1 MTRVVIDADR
11 RGGDRPSI
19 HLVENGPPVETVLTA
34 GQVSVLRDSDL
45 VTLTPS
51 FTPNRW
57 NVAPRR
63 FVGVARIGQTQVWVQ
78 AKLPIR
84 RLIFL
89 LGYAYDL
96 SGWRDGQVEVAQ
108 DEQLLPAIATA
119 YARQAARAVEQG
131 LIQGYR
137 VREEAVPV
145 LRGRIRTDEQ
155 LRRRFGLP
163 VPLVVRY
170 DDYTVDIDE
179 NRILRTAAERLLRI
193 PRLPSV
199 TRHAL
204 LRLVRLMIDVP
215 PLGRGMPI
223 PRWQP
228 TRLNAR
234 YHPALGLAELVLR
247 GGSIEHGAGHI
258 VVDGFMLDMAR
269 LFEQFL
275 TVALCEALAPLGGRL
290 VGQARYHLDEEREIA
305 IKPDIVWH
313 ATRSGPPTL
322 VADAKYKAEQPS
334 GYPNADAYQILAYCL
349 RLGLNEGHLVYAK
362 GEAEPGRHHVVNTPV
377 TIVRHALDLD
387 LTPNDLLGQI
397 DQLAAQFNP
406 AERGL
411 LNRTTAQN
419 ALQT

>member
-1 MTRVVIDADR
+1 MDADR

-163 VPLVVRY
+163 VPLEVRY

-275 TVALCEALAPLGGRL
+275 TVALREALAPLGGRL

-313 ATRSGPPTL
+313 
-322 VADAKYKAEQPS
+322 
-334 GYPNADAYQILAYCL
+334 YCL
-349 RLGLNEGHLVYAK
+349 RLGLGEGHLVYAK

-387 LTPNDLLGQI
+387 LTPHDLLGQI